1 MEIPN
6 AKSQIQ
12 NVLFVGHGNPMY
24 AIEENGF
31 TQNWRKIGETLPK
44 PKAILVISAHWE
56 TVGTFVTAMPNPR
69 TIHDFYGFPQALFDV
84 NYNPPGSPE
93 LAKEISA
100 KVRQTKVE
108 LDFEWGLDHGTW
120 SVLRH
125 IFPKAD
131 VPIIQLSLDRTK
143 PASWHYELS
152 KELQFLRNEDV
163 LIIGSGNIVH
173 NLRLINFRNNSGS
186 DWANSANETLKKLIL
201 GNDHESLVN
210 YQTLGEEVRF
220 AVPTPEHFLPLLYVL
235 GLKTEG
241 EKIEVFNDVV
251 ELNSISMTSFL
262 INLATNKHERTRKNL
277 SILCKFV

>member
-1 MEIPN
+1 
-6 AKSQIQ
+6 
-12 NVLFVGHGNPMY
+12 MY